1 MIQTMEERESPA
13 DSYSVHEK
21 IEASDVGRLFRQY
34 WETGDLQYRDQIII
48 SHQPLVRRIARIY
61 ARGNIAIESLISA
74 GNIALIKA
82 TDRYRMQDG
91 AKFSTYAYAIIAGEM
106 KHYIRDIGWKIKV
119 PRRLK
124 QLWFQVKGAVD
135 RLSQDLMRAP
145 TIPEIAAELGVTE
158 MDVHEAM
165 EVGHAYHPMPIHAPA
180 ALDGDERG
188 TSLEESLGT
197 EDRNIEYAEYQID
210 MEKAIGA
217 LNEREQKII
226 KDRYYLNL
234 SQTDIATQLG
244 MSQAHV
250 SRILNHA
257 LKDLEVML
265 TS

>member
-1 MIQTMEERESPA
+1 MIQNMEERENPA
-13 DSYSVHEK
+13 DSYSVHKK
-21 IEASDVGRLFRQY
+21 IEASDVGRLFKQY
-34 WETGDLQYRDQIII
+34 WETGDPQYREQIII
-48 SHQPLVRRIARIY
+48 GHQPLVRRIARMY

-124 QLWFQVKGAVD
+124 RLWFQIKNTVD
-135 RLSQDLMRAP
+135 ELSQDLMRTP
-145 TIPEIAAELGVTE
+145 TIPEIAAELNVTE
-158 MDVHEAM
+158 MDIHEAM
-165 EVGHAYHPMPIHAPA
+165 EVGHAYNPIPLHTPTAFNGNEQNIPLE
-180 ALDGDERG
+180 AL
-188 TSLEESLGT
+188 LGT
-197 EDRNIEYAEYQID
+197 EDKNIEYAEHQID

-226 KDRYYLNL
+226 KDKYYLNL

-250 SRILNHA
+250 SRILSHA

-265 TS
+265 RP